1 MALRAHDGEALEM
14 HMQDRYESKT
24 DEPTQEYRQGSL
36 EGRVSITHMSF
47 TDIESKCPTPGW
59 LNRMGAYRRAI
70 S

>member
-1 MALRAHDGEALEM
+1 MALRTHDGEALEV

-24 DEPTQEYRQGSL
+24 DEPTQEYRPRSL
-36 EGRVSITHMSF
+36 EVRVSITLMPTTH
-47 TDIESKCPTPGW
+47 IESQCPAPDW